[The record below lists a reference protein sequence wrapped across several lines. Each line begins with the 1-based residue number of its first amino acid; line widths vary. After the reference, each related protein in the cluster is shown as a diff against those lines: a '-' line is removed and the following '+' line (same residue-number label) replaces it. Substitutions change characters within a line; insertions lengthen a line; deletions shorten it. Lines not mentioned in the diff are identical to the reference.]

1 MASKQ
6 LPAVVLVGRPNV
18 GKSTLFNRVAGT
30 RRAIV
35 DPTAGTTRDVI
46 QQPADWRNVPFLL
59 TDTAGMF
66 GRSEDP
72 LQKQVLEHGW
82 RALEHAS
89 LFVFVVDGREGLV
102 PADLEI
108 AEAVRAKGRPVIV
121 AINKADD
128 KRAKAGALDFY
139 ELGFEP
145 VMEISAEH
153 GQGIGDLLDEVIERL
168 PESKSEEQKAEEPEP
183 RIAIVGRPNVGKS
196 SLVNRVLREERMLV
210 SEVAGTTRDA
220 VDTKFRWH
228 QRQFRIVDT
237 AGIRKPG
244 RVARSGAVESV
255 SVLLARRA
263 IADADLIV
271 LVIDATL
278 GAADQDGA
286 IAGEAERAG
295 RSVIIAVNKWDLMK
309 GQGQDFAK
317 MFDDKLR
324 FNLKFL
330 DYAPIVHISALTGE
344 RTPKLLEVVDKVME
358 ERTRRIPTPELN
370 RFLQEVTAAHPM
382 PSPGKKAVRILYAAQ
397 VGVAPPTFALFT
409 NVSTELHF
417 SYERF
422 LKNRLRE
429 QYGFSGTPIRLQV
442 RKRKRYHVIT
452 CYNPRKLQQTG
463 LFVADVEIPNRA
475 LFKAS
480 EVCEIASVQPYVLRS
495 WESEFPDLGVS
506 KSAGGPRIY
515 RRADVERVLRIK
527 QLVFSDG
534 LTLAGVRRRIEEEAP
549 PVLEEAE
556 AAPIKALLG
565 RNAKERL
572 SEVKRGLMGILEMLN
587 ARPGDAR
594 VYAPPITARASS
606 PSKRKNGSRPA
617 KPAQRT
623 AKKRSGRR

>member
-35 DPTAGTTRDVI
+35 NPTAGTTRDVI
-46 QQPADWRNVPFLL
+46 QQPANWRNVPFLL

-66 GRSEDP
+66 GQSEDP
-72 LQKQVLEHGW
+72 LQKQVLEHGK
-82 RALEHAS
+82 RALENAS
-89 LFVFVVDGREGLV
+89 VFVFVVDGREGLV

-108 AEAVRAKGRPVIV
+108 AEAVRTKGRPVIV
-121 AINKADD
+121 AINKTDD

-168 PESKSEEQKAEEPEP
+168 PHNKTEEQKAEEPEP

-196 SLVNRVLREERMLV
+196 SLVNRILREERMLV
-210 SEVAGTTRDA
+210 SDVAGTTRDS
-220 VDTKFRWH
+220 VDTNFRWH

-263 IADADLIV
+263 IADADLVV
-271 LVIDATL
+271 LVVDATL

-309 GQGQDFAK
+309 GQGQDFPAL
-317 MFDDKLR
+317 FDDKLR

-330 DYAPIVHISALTGE
+330 DFAPIVHISALTGE
-344 RTPKLLEVVDKVME
+344 RTPKLLEVIDKVME
-358 ERTRRIPTPELN
+358 ERSRRIPTPELN
-370 RFLQEVTAAHPM
+370 RFLQEATAAHPI

-409 NVSTELHF
+409 NVAADLHF

-422 LKNRLRE
+422 LKNRIRE
-429 QYGFSGTPIRLQV
+429 KFGFSGTPIRLQIR
-442 RKRKRYHVIT
+442 RKRSR
-452 CYNPRKLQQTG
+452 
-463 LFVADVEIPNRA
+463 
-475 LFKAS
+475 
-480 EVCEIASVQPYVLRS
+480 
-495 WESEFPDLGVS
+495 ES
-506 KSAGGPRIY
+506 
-515 RRADVERVLRIK
+515 
-527 QLVFSDG
+527 
-534 LTLAGVRRRIEEEAP
+534 
-549 PVLEEAE
+549 
-556 AAPIKALLG
+556 
-565 RNAKERL
+565 
-572 SEVKRGLMGILEMLN
+572 
-587 ARPGDAR
+587 
-594 VYAPPITARASS
+594 
-606 PSKRKNGSRPA
+606 
-617 KPAQRT
+617 
-623 AKKRSGRR
+623 